1 MPTFD
6 EAALVEGIAHGQVGG
21 ISLDTTAFD
30 RYQCNL
36 EVPALLGLGQF
47 VGSKTQFILSEVVA
61 GEVKSHIARDA
72 AKARQELRSALREI
86 RHRWRIP
93 VDITAIE
100 AGMGLQQSPQD
111 FAEAYFNSFAGVTK
125 PELISADGRVSHA
138 EILRRYFAP
147 EPPFSVKDRKK
158 SEFPDAVALL
168 SLESWAMEHET
179 IALVVS
185 RDGDWQTFAER
196 SKHLICIPD
205 LDQALD
211 YFNGEAR
218 FIAERAVGLL
228 RKQTAPQFYEA
239 IGSSLELFL
248 EEFDPEIDAHASLDY
263 EVDNLEPALQ
273 HWELAKEVEPK
284 ILNADADTVVFS
296 ITVDAIAKF
305 TGNFRYYV
313 HDTVDRDEVYLGS
326 DSKEVEQTVRLP
338 LTVTIERNIDK
349 EPVVDRIDITP
360 VRVVISFGLV
370 DPDWGPEE

>member
-6 EAALVEGIAHGQVGG
+6 EAALVKGIAHGQIGG

-36 EVPALLGLGQF
+36 EVPALLGLAQF
-47 VGSKTQFILSEVVA
+47 LGSKTQFILSEVVA
-61 GEVKSHIARDA
+61 GEVKSHVARDA

-86 RHRWRIP
+86 RHRWRMP
-93 VDITAIE
+93 VDSNAIE
-100 AGMGLQQSPQD
+100 AEMGLQQSPQD
-111 FAEAYFNSFAGVTK
+111 FAETYFNAFADITK
-125 PELISADGRVSHA
+125 PEIISADGRVSHA

-147 EPPFSVKDRKK
+147 EPPFSAKDRKK
-158 SEFPDAVALL
+158 SEFPDALALL
-168 SLESWAMEHET
+168 SLESWAIDNKT
-179 IALVVS
+179 LVLVVS
-185 RDGDWQTFAER
+185 RDGDWQTFAKS
-196 SKHLICIPD
+196 SKNLICIPD

-218 FIAERAVGLL
+218 FIVERAAGLL
-228 RKQTAPQFYEA
+228 RNKAAPELNDA
-239 IGSSLELFL
+239 IGSALELFL
-248 EEFDPEIDAHASLDY
+248 EEFDPETDAYASLDY
-263 EVDNLEPALQ
+263 EVDNLESAVQ
-273 HWELAKEVEPK
+273 HWEVVQEFEPK
-284 ILNADADTVVFS
+284 VLNADADTVVFS
-296 ITVDAIAKF
+296 ITVDAIVNF

-349 EPVVDRIDITP
+349 EPVVERIDITP
-360 VRVVISFGLV
+360 VRVVIGFGLV